1 MALRRKVVKGVRIQG
16 NQHTITSF
24 KWKKQRQEVDEKQKK
39 SVRQD
44 EVSGRGVEEKSYETE
59 TNEITSNAENE
70 GSVGGNEQRN
80 DWKTESA

>member
-1 MALRRKVVKGVRIQG
+1 M
-16 NQHTITSF
+16 
-24 KWKKQRQEVDEKQKK
+24 
-39 SVRQD
+39 RQD